1 MDEETQERLLQ
12 LQAEESRCRSKISGK
27 QTAQYQA
34 QNIFAKLDAE
44 INEATN
50 KQTEYTNLKNSLN
63 TLNSDLGTLS
73 SSLSELITNLHSLG
87 DGNRMD
93 GILDQVG
100 KKLLTVSTKIDNL
113 TSIIGSIDEKLK
125 YYQGQLDYLIP
136 QRDGIKKTIE
146 ENEQYIAAK
155 NDELA
160 SIQAQIGAI
169 IGSY

>member
-12 LQAEESRCRSKISGK
+12 LQAEASRCRRKISGK

-34 QNIFAKLDAE
+34 QNIFAKLETE

-63 TLNSDLGTLS
+63 TLNSDLNTLS

-146 ENEQYIAAK
+146 ENEQYVAAK